1 MSSPDVVTVV
11 PMEVVALRGSQQCG
25 TYLVMPH
32 APPWSYGIFRLD
44 WYRFW
49 VPQKRWWEFEMNQK
63 KLCSLMHGGCVLGW
77 IGWIWHSQL
86 VIMNSWCLRRNVG
99 VRDEHLRAFH
109 VIQRQP
115 MSSTWVCT
123 MSLTRL
129 HTTPSSHNGREMDVS
144 IGLFCREGIGWK
156 VAARGL
162 WPTAPCPGGGG
173 DEW

>member
-1 MSSPDVVTVV
+1 MVTHLPGLIGYLGWIGPDF
-11 PMEVVALRGSQQCG
+11 G
-25 TYLVMPH
+25 
-32 APPWSYGIFRLD
+32 
-44 WYRFW
+44 
-49 VPQKRWWEFEMNQK
+49 VPQKRWWDFEMNQK

-109 VIQRQP
+109 VIQRQL
-115 MSSTWVCT
+115 MSSTWAST

-129 HTTPSSHNGREMDVS
+129 HTTPSSQNGGDMDVS

>member
-49 VPQKRWWEFEMNQK
+49 VPQKRWWEFGVVGKYLWSFMN
-63 KLCSLMHGGCVLGW
+63 GGWVLGW
-77 IGWIWHSQL
+77 TGWIRYSQL
-86 VIMNSWCLRRNVG
+86 VIRNLCSVRKNAG
-99 VRDEHLRAFH
+99 VRDEHLRVIH
-109 VIQRQP
+109 VIQRRL
-115 MSSTWVCT
+115 MSSTWAST

-144 IGLFCREGIGWK
+144 IGQFCREGIGWK